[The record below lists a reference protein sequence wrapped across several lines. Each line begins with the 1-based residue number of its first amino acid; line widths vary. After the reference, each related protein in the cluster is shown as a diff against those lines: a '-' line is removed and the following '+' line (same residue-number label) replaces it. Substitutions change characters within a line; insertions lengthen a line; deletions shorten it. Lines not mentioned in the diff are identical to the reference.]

1 MALRVLI
8 ADDDYLIREGAAALL
23 SAADGVEVVATAV
36 DLPGLLAA
44 VDEHEPDVV
53 LTDLRMPPGHRDEG
67 IQAGRLLRST
77 HPDTAVVLL
86 SNHLESDLARELFQ
100 DGAGGRGYLLKER
113 VSDVEGLQRAL
124 MEVARGGTVLDAQ
137 VVAGLIAQRRSPL
150 AGLSPREREVLDLMA
165 RGYTDG
171 AIEAELG
178 LSDRTVDKHVHA
190 VFEKLGLLDEPDVH
204 RRVMAVLEFL
214 RAGTTT
220 G

>member
-1 MALRVLI
+1 MALRVVI
-8 ADDDYLIREGAAALL
+8 ADDDYLVREGAAALL
-23 SAADGVEVVATAV
+23 GAATDLEVVATAV
-36 DLPGLLAA
+36 NLPALLAV
-44 VDEHEPDVV
+44 VDEHVPDVV

-67 IQAGRLLRST
+67 TQAARAIRSS
-77 HPDTAVVLL
+77 HPSVGVVVL
-86 SNHLESDLARELFQ
+86 SNHLDADLARELFA

-113 VSDVEGLQRAL
+113 ISEVEMLARAL
-124 MEVARGGTVLDAQ
+124 GEVARGGTVLDSQ
-137 VVAGLIAQRRSPL
+137 VVAGLLERQETPL

-190 VFEKLGLLDEPDVH
+190 VFEKLGLLDEPNVH

-214 RAGTTT
+214 RADPAPH
-220 G
+220 